1 MEPLL
6 LKPMDVAEHL
16 GISKSKVYE
25 LLASGA
31 LPSIRIGKSI
41 RVPTEE
47 LRKWV
52 ATRMQ
57 SHADSPHDHR
67 KGEAATKPWV

>member
-52 ATRMQ
+52 AARMQ
-57 SHADSPHDHR
+57 SHDNTSQQHQE
-67 KGEAATKPWV
+67 GEALH

>member
-6 LKPMDVAEHL
+6 LRPLEVAELL

-31 LPSIRIGKSI
+31 LPSIRIGSSI
-41 RVPTEE
+41 RVPVAE
-47 LRKWV
+47 LKKWI
-52 ATRMQ
+52 AKQ
-57 SHADSPHDHR
+57 ADWVD
-67 KGEAATKPWV
+67 GEMRSDPFRNE

>member
-57 SHADSPHDHR
+57 SLGDSPQQHQDGLH
-67 KGEAATKPWV
+67 